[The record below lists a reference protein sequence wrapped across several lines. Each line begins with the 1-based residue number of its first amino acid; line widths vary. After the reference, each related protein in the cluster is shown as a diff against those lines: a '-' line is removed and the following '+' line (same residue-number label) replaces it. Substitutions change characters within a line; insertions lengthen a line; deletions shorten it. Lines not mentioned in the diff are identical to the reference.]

1 MDGMS
6 ESFCKAN
13 MTQFIYSCFIWAL
26 SPLLLLKLF
35 LRARREPLY
44 GQAVRE
50 RFGYYNHS
58 VCSGALWIHAV
69 SLGETRAVAALIAAL
84 RVAYPDVRL
93 LLTHGTATGRN
104 EGRQLLRQGDMQVW
118 LPWDTPAAVK
128 RFLRHFQPRVGVLI
142 DTEVWPNLTAVAK
155 QQGVPLVLANARL
168 SERSWRQAQRWAALA
183 YPAYSSLHDV
193 WAQTEDDAQ
202 RLRDLGA
209 RVSAVMGNLKFD
221 AIPNQ
226 QLLTLGQAWR
236 SAFSDKP
243 VVLLAISREG
253 EEAILLQT
261 LQQHGEYL
269 QQAQWW
275 IVPRHPQRFE
285 EVAVLLQASGL
296 SWQRRS
302 QWPVELTNRAA
313 PQETCLVLGDSL
325 GEMPLYYGAASVA
338 LMGGSFAPLG
348 GQNLI
353 EACACGCPVVV
364 GPHTFNFSQAVEWV
378 MKAQAGLR
386 CDDLGQAMAQAL
398 ELAKDSSRQQRM
410 TQAALAFANSH
421 QGAVAYCVKA
431 LGQWLQKP

>member
-1 MDGMS
+1 
-6 ESFCKAN
+6 
-13 MTQFIYSCFIWAL
+13 MTRFIYSCFMWAL
-26 SPLLLLKLF
+26 SPVLWLKLL
-35 LRARREPLY
+35 LRARREPVY
-44 GQAVRE
+44 GHAIAE
-50 RFGYYNHS
+50 RFGYYTQS
-58 VCSGALWIHAV
+58 ACSGVLWIHAV
-69 SLGETRAVAALIAAL
+69 SLGETRAIAALIKAL
-84 RVAYPDVRL
+84 RVAYPDIRL

-104 EGRQLLRQGDMQVW
+104 EGRQLLREGDMQVW

-142 DTEVWPNLTAVAK
+142 DTEVWPNLIAVAK
-155 QQGVPLVLANARL
+155 QQEVPLVLANARL
-168 SERSWRQAQRWAALA
+168 SERSCRKAQRWSALA
-183 YPAYSSLHDV
+183 YPAFSSLHAV

-202 RLRDLGA
+202 RLRHLGA
-209 RVSAVMGNLKFD
+209 PVRAVMGNLKFD
-221 AIPNQ
+221 AVPNP
-226 QLLTLGQAWR
+226 QLLAMGQAWR
-236 SAFSDKP
+236 TAFTDKP
-243 VVLLAISREG
+243 MVLLAISREG
-253 EEAILLQT
+253 EEAIFLRT
-261 LQQHGEYL
+261 LQQHPEYL

-275 IVPRHPQRFE
+275 IVPRHPQRFD
-285 EVAVLLQASGL
+285 EVAALLQASGL

-302 QWPVELTNRAA
+302 QWPVDLTNREA

-353 EACACGCPVVV
+353 EACACGCPVVM

-386 CDDLGQAMAQAL
+386 CDDIGQAMGQAL

-410 TQAALAFANSH
+410 AQAALAFANSH
-421 QGAVAYCVKA
+421 QGAVAHCVKA